1 MSSSAE
7 KSSTAKSP
15 LTAQTIVLAGVTW
28 AVAALLFFLLFGAT
42 PPGESPPTW
51 YLLGTYIFGFVANL
65 SAAILC
71 LRNWRS
77 PQIVSGRNVWLG
89 IGLGL
94 FLYVI
99 GDILFFLWEFVWEQD
114 PVVSPGDFFYLL
126 NYLCLSWGM
135 MLAVTS
141 RRLNLELKQWI
152 AIAAIGIVGMAL
164 AVWLSLPPSMSGLA
178 STSQTPTAPTPA
190 ATTPA
195 PAPAASRA
203 PDWVVKLEEDLAP
216 LDKPVTLIYTVFDVA
231 LLIAATTLL
240 LAFWGG
246 RFSQSWR
253 MIAAAAFC
261 LYIADMWFKYAATRV
276 PDYQS
281 GGILEV
287 FWVFSP
293 LLFGIGAALEYD
305 ISTRTPTRRAGRRRS

>member
-7 KSSTAKSP
+7 KPSTAKSP
-15 LTAQTIVLAGVTW
+15 FTAQTIVLAGATW

-42 PPGESPPTW
+42 PPGEEPPTW
-51 YLLGTYIFGFVANL
+51 YSLGTYVFGFVANL
-65 SAAILC
+65 AAAILC

-89 IGLGL
+89 IGLGML
-94 FLYVI
+94 LYFI
-99 GDILFFLWEFVWEQD
+99 GDILFFLWEFVWGQD
-114 PVVSPGDFFYLL
+114 PVVSPGDLFYLL
-126 NYLCLSWGM
+126 TYACLSWGM
-135 MLAVTS
+135 ILAVTS
-141 RRLNLELKQWI
+141 RRLNLETRQWI
-152 AIAAIGIVGMAL
+152 AIATIGAVAMAL
-164 AVWLSLPPSMSGLA
+164 AVWLSLPSAISGVVTPVTPEAL
-178 STSQTPTAPTPA
+178 TQTTTAPAVTQE
-190 ATTPA
+190 A
-195 PAPAASRA
+195 PKAPN
-203 PDWVVKLEEDLAP
+203 WVIKLEENLAP

-240 LAFWGG
+240 VAFWGG

-261 LYIADMWFKYAATRV
+261 LYIADMWFKYAANRL

-293 LLFGIGAALEYD
+293 ILFGIGAALEYD
-305 ISTRTPTRRAGRRRS
+305 ISTRTTSRRTGRRRG